1 MDIPVLIRALA
12 CDYYRGGQNMSILN
26 DPHFVLSLDAATA
39 EDDPAAI
46 VDRYAYSWWIVPIA
60 EDVETMAESNIEVC
74 LEYHNLTAKTV
85 PVVPGRFEKL
95 KYTWCR
101 DIGMHPQ
108 GLEIECR
115 RCRLY
120 RAVSMKAADEI
131 LDLRHQLQGWEEYS
145 KTHSCAVGRESV
157 CFFELEQA
165 AIRKELNGGGP
176 NAGGYDAGRA
186 NEGVAEVGGGMLYR
200 DDADSQQSQANM
212 KYNQSTRLESEQVRL
227 QAAAELVRLQSL
239 PNLKWTSGP
248 DLTDDEAIKSLR
260 PAAHRVDLEH
270 SGYASSLPGGFKG
283 DWSSEDSLP
292 FTSGRFSAGPQDDQR
307 MRDLVP
313 HEYPSH
319 FERSPLRHCF
329 GEGLVL
335 VDGRLEEPPA
345 ARRENQPASVLH
357 PPPANYVSPPPEP
370 NVNCELVCNTYSFS
384 RAQCLFTDG
393 TGQTDIA
400 STFHSA
406 GVSGI
411 FSDSSN
417 EDVVMRRPPAAR
429 GSDAF
434 SDSSDEQKVCAA
446 GPHEAFSDSDF
457 SDEGGSGQKVGIT
470 GDEVFS
476 DSEIE
481 AEIEEVPAT
490 TSTGDG
496 CAAAALFPFSDS
508 EIEAENEE
516 VTPAGSRESCSGGA
530 AAASFSFSDSE
541 VFSESENEADNEE
554 ITPVVPGRFTA
565 TSFTKPIPESWL
577 RDVSDT
583 E

>member
-1 MDIPVLIRALA
+1 
-12 CDYYRGGQNMSILN
+12 
-26 DPHFVLSLDAATA
+26 
-39 EDDPAAI
+39 
-46 VDRYAYSWWIVPIA
+46 
-60 EDVETMAESNIEVC
+60 
-74 LEYHNLTAKTV
+74 
-85 PVVPGRFEKL
+85 
-95 KYTWCR
+95 
-101 DIGMHPQ
+101 
-108 GLEIECR
+108 
-115 RCRLY
+115 
-120 RAVSMKAADEI
+120 
-131 LDLRHQLQGWEEYS
+131 
-145 KTHSCAVGRESV
+145 
-157 CFFELEQA
+157 
-165 AIRKELNGGGP
+165 
-176 NAGGYDAGRA
+176 
-186 NEGVAEVGGGMLYR
+186 
-200 DDADSQQSQANM
+200 
-212 KYNQSTRLESEQVRL
+212 
-227 QAAAELVRLQSL
+227 
-239 PNLKWTSGP
+239 
-248 DLTDDEAIKSLR
+248 
-260 PAAHRVDLEH
+260 
-270 SGYASSLPGGFKG
+270 
-283 DWSSEDSLP
+283 
-292 FTSGRFSAGPQDDQR
+292 
-307 MRDLVP
+307 
-313 HEYPSH
+313 
-319 FERSPLRHCF
+319 
-329 GEGLVL
+329 
-335 VDGRLEEPPA
+335 
-345 ARRENQPASVLH
+345 
-357 PPPANYVSPPPEP
+357 
-370 NVNCELVCNTYSFS
+370 VNCELVCNTYSFS

-429 GSDAF
+429 GSDVF

-446 GPHEAFSDSDF
+446 GPHEAFSDSDSSEEGLPAGVSTASSVPVTSSDIHGLDVFSDF

-470 GDEVFS
+470 GDEVFA

-530 AAASFSFSDSE
+530 AAALFSFSDSE

-577 RDVSDT
+577 RDASDT